1 MEALVPFTTSG
12 QLLNCVDKK
21 MLVALRDGRK
31 IFGVLR
37 SYDQFAN
44 LVLNDAVERI
54 HAEDEY
60 ADIPRGL
67 YLIRGENV
75 VLMGEVDLDFEDV
88 VPLKSAP
95 IEDVLNKTAVLDEN
109 RAVADSV
116 RDAVLRQRGF
126 CTERV
131 DGDVD
136 VHNYG
141 HEPST
146 SAFTRQQQV
155 QHAEQLKRDAE
166 LEAEAEAA
174 LQMEQQRAYIM
185 QQQQHQQQQQQQASE
200 LKAIEEQQMLM
211 AQQQQMAFTQQQQHL
226 AQQHAQ
232 QPQHAQSVQP
242 VQSMQTP
249 QTPILTP
256 EQHQRFIHHQQQ
268 QFYQQQQQQHNQFR
282 Y

>member
-31 IFGVLR
+31 IIGVLR

-185 QQQQHQQQQQQQASE
+185 QRQQQQQQQQQASE

-211 AQQQQMAFTQQQQHL
+211 AQQQQMASTQQQQHL

-282 Y
+282 H